1 MAVCCVLLPTMYYAW
16 LQARTFNAMRV
27 LLHGAVKTLLTLVLV
42 AVCIVVFGIEPLG
55 FFATFALMQL
65 SYWLQSLSVAN
76 RHDR

>member
-1 MAVCCVLLPTMYYAW
+1 
-16 LQARTFNAMRV
+16 MRV